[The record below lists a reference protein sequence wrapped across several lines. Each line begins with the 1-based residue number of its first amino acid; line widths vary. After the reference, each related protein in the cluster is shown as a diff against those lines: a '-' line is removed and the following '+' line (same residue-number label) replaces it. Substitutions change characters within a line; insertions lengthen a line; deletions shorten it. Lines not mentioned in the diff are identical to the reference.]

1 MQYESKGPA
10 WGMATIRSYEEA
22 KNYCLTMI
30 PEASYSDQNKMIYF
44 STQEAET
51 KFAIWR
57 KSKFI

>member
-1 MQYESKGPA
+1 
-10 WGMATIRSYEEA
+10 MATIRSYEEA